1 MKIRIFFKIFEFF
14 REILVEKTTDGNFQ
28 VQKVISDITMS
39 SLAADERIY
48 QAKINIYLIF
58 LLNSFIAIFDYG
70 IFGKIHLLLD
80 LLSKKT
86 VSMLSG
92 TIVYGWLLVQ
102 IAFSD
107 QLFEKWGEN
116 KKFLKFSLFFSYFF
130 VNITSNG
137 DFEGQ
142 KVINDTTMSSLA
154 ADDRIHQEKLIESLI
169 FALNLFRR
177 LVYQR
182 KIPEKFVIYWI
193 YSAKISCFSVRII

>member
-1 MKIRIFFKIFEFF
+1 MKIRFFFKIFEFF

-58 LLNSFIAIFDYG
+58 LLNSSIAIFDYG

-92 TIVYGWLLVQ
+92 TIVYG
-102 IAFSD
+102 
-107 QLFEKWGEN
+107 
-116 KKFLKFSLFFSYFF
+116 
-130 VNITSNG
+130 
-137 DFEGQ
+137 
-142 KVINDTTMSSLA
+142 
-154 ADDRIHQEKLIESLI
+154 
-169 FALNLFRR
+169 
-177 LVYQR
+177 
-182 KIPEKFVIYWI
+182 
-193 YSAKISCFSVRII
+193 